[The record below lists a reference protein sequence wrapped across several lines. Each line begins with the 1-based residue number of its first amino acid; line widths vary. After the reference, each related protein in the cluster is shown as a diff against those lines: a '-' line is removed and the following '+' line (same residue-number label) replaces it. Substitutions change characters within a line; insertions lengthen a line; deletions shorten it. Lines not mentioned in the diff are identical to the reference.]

1 MAAVRHSRR
10 SVLQTGALATAAL
23 AAPYVRGAFAAGS
36 LKLGFW
42 DHWVPGANDVMT
54 QICKEWADKAKV
66 ELTIDFI
73 TSQGDKLILT
83 AAAEE
88 QAKSGH
94 DILTMPT
101 WYAIGHAA
109 ALEPVDDLVKT
120 LEQ

>member
-54 QICKEWADKAKV
+54 QICKEWADK
-66 ELTIDFI
+66 I
-73 TSQGDKLILT
+73 
-83 AAAEE
+83 
-88 QAKSGH
+88 
-94 DILTMPT
+94 P
-101 WYAIGHAA
+101 
-109 ALEPVDDLVKT
+109 
-120 LEQ
+120 